1 MIISLGLMIF
11 TGSDDGN
18 NKEILQSG
26 RGSGAPFSV
35 RHTPAFLDIDAAAL
49 QSHFKS
55 FHNQRG
61 WIHLVSDK
69 TVKKTDTFYQE
80 PPFLKKKKKKKEGF
94 SLLIFNLSDYLEVPE
109 NCLRTCPRHKGLC
122 FYKALRQQF
131 AQS

>member
-1 MIISLGLMIF
+1 MISSLGLMIF

-26 RGSGAPFSV
+26 RGSGAPLSV
-35 RHTPAFLDIDAAAL
+35 RHTPAFLDVDAASL

-55 FHNQRG
+55 FHDQRG
-61 WIHLVSDK
+61 WIHLVSGK
-69 TVKKTDTFYQE
+69 TVKRTDTFYRE
-80 PPFLKKKKKKKEGF
+80 PPFLKEKKEGF
-94 SLLIFNLSDYLEVPE
+94 LLLIFNLSDYLEAPE
-109 NCLRTCPRHKGLC
+109 NCLRTCTRHKGLC